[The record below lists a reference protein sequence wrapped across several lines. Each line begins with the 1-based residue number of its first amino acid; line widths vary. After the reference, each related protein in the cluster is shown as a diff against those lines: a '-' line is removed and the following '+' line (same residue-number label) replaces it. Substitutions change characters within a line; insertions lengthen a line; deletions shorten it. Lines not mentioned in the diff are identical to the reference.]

1 MRRLNVART
10 QELAG
15 WMENMLQNPDKE
27 TLTAEYIPQGQ
38 FDMNVS
44 LVRDFAIGQV
54 DANRDPNIL

>member
-15 WMENMLQNPDKE
+15 WMENMLQNPDRE

-38 FDMNVS
+38 FDMNVR
-44 LVRDFAIGQV
+44 LVSDFAIGQV
-54 DANRDPNIL
+54 DANRNPNIL

>member
-10 QELAG
+10 QELAC

-38 FDMNVS
+38 VDMKVD
-44 LVRDFAIGQV
+44 LVADFFIGQR